1 MWETAVTKYS
11 TTTISSTQH
20 SHPHRPTH
28 FHALYGALALVM
40 GLLCIAVIILISV
53 WRYRREQTV
62 MMAVARRHSGRRIFS
77 TYPQLQPGR
86 GVVLTAATAVTLPP
100 PYCEAIASPP
110 PYSVVDVTQ
119 PVPADLQPDVTSVAS
134 AAVPSVRQSAGESQ
148 NLLSPQT

>member
-1 MWETAVTKYS
+1 MQYLTTA
-11 TTTISSTQH
+11 TISSTQR
-20 SHPHRPTH
+20 SRPHRPTH

-40 GLLCIAVIILISV
+40 GLLCIAVIILIFV

-62 MMAVARRHSGRRIFS
+62 MLAIARRHSSGRRIFS

-86 GVVLTAATAVTLPP
+86 GVVSPATMTLPP
-100 PYCEAIASPP
+100 PYCEVIASPP

-119 PVPADLQPDVTSVAS
+119 PVPGDLQPDVTSVAS
-134 AAVPSVRQSAGESQ
+134 AAVPSVHQSAGESH